1 MGQRPWVMAV
11 GVLAW
16 LGGALIAAVRLLS
29 GQHGAW
35 RTAVNITLLVLN
47 VVLLAYWIAVWTTA
61 QRRQR
66 TK

>member
-1 MGQRPWVMAV
+1 
-11 GVLAW
+11 

-29 GQHGAW
+29 GQHGAG
-35 RTAVNITLLVLN
+35 RTAVNITLLALN

-66 TK
+66 TN